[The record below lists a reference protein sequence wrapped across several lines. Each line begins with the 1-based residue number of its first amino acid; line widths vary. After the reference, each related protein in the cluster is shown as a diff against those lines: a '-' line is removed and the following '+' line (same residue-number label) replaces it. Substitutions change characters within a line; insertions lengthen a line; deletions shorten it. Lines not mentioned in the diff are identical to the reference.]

1 MHIEKSSKFCTVA
14 IIMAVELSLHPS
26 NMSGGVGKAGAQR

>member
-1 MHIEKSSKFCTVA
+1 MRIEKSSRFSTVA

-26 NMSGGVGKAGAQR
+26 SVGGVGKTGAQR